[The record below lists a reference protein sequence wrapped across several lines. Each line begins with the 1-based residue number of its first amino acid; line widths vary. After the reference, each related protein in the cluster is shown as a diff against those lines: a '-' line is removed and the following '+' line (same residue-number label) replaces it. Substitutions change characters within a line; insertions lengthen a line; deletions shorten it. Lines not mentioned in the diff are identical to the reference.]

1 MSRKLRTSGART
13 ETAKQKHKVEQKDKQ
28 AKQRQKRNFN
38 THRSARPLPTL
49 LPGDKV
55 WVKDRKEE
63 VIID

>member
-13 ETAKQKHKVEQKDKQ
+13 ETAKQKHKVEQKD
-28 AKQRQKRNFN
+28 KQRQKRNFN